1 MTPDEEKNAP
11 TLHDALRPGYHHIIL
26 LDTATQG
33 GQDGGSGVS
42 FNWSHVS
49 NIPVPFLIAGGL
61 TPDNVQEALT
71 QSLAAGVDTSS
82 GVETEGQKDT
92 AKITAYVENAR
103 RVLS

>member
-1 MTPDEEKNAP
+1 MMHFDLATI
-11 TLHDALRPGYHHIIL
+11 HIIL

-71 QSLAAGVDTSS
+71 QSLAAGVVTRS
-82 GVETEGQKDT
+82 VCVTEGLMDT
-92 AKITAYVENAR
+92 AKITAYGEKAR